1 MKKQKRKKSFIHHN
15 SVTTVEVYIHLIF
28 VTVEEAIFMIKS
40 NSISINYYPINCMQ
54 GNVTLQ

>member
-1 MKKQKRKKSFIHHN
+1 MKKQKRKKSLIHHN

-54 GNVTLQ
+54 GNVTL